1 MQRVL
6 ILLIAISTF
15 FGCQKEAKQTSDSI
29 HAIPIDAAVIVETNN
44 ITQSFKELSKSN
56 LWVKLSSETSFKD
69 QKETLITIDSSLATY
84 ASHLTSVNPVFLS
97 LHLTGAESFNWLM
110 VSSTENQEQKIQLL
124 ELGLNNYASTKE
136 HPYSDALIVEVE
148 NQTSSLYYSI
158 HQGLILISQE
168 KVLVEDALRQ
178 LKTPNNLTLNNS
190 FNTIYKTSNKKED
203 FNLYLNGKNFDKIS
217 KSLLKKGSNFEP
229 QFEWT
234 EWDID
239 ILKNGVL
246 LSGISLSHDSLSQEL
261 SFFEGNEGH
270 KLIAPSVLPKNTA
283 LFTSKCFEN
292 FKQYQRKQLN
302 ALVHNHQKNTFDKH
316 LSGLNE
322 NNKIEFESWI
332 DSEITWFLAENS
344 NQLNSGFVI
353 DLTNSGKVET
363 YLQSNADSIVE
374 YREIQL
380 FTWDQLKYFS
390 VLTNNIVYDSLN
402 YACLLNEQLILTEDI
417 ALIKNIINDH
427 KSEKQLANSKDYNN
441 CMEQLNNRA
450 NFSIYIQSPAAL
462 QLANN
467 YLQGTIST
475 FLNQYSTELYPFR
488 AFALQFDVSNDI
500 SYSNAYL
507 HFDQSEVDQTR
518 AIWAK
523 QLDAPIL
530 SEISLVKNH
539 YNKNWEIAVQDE
551 NYNLYLI
558 STEGEILWKRKLDG
572 AIIGSIQQ
580 IDLYK
585 NRKLQ
590 LLFNTQNR
598 VHLIDRKGRDVGSYP
613 ILLKKETELPL
624 ALFDYQKNREYR
636 ILLSC
641 GKNHYLF
648 NKRGEII
655 DGWKLKKTKS
665 NVVHPAQH
673 FVVAGNDYILLPEE
687 NGTLNILNRRGEN
700 RIKAK
705 DKIEFSHNKL
715 QVVKG
720 NTLAETR
727 IVTID
732 QKGIQ
737 QNILFDG
744 SIDNSIEFEFDEN
757 TQFSYSRE
765 HRILVE
771 AEDLKVNG
779 SHMNLLHSFD
789 TDKLTEAN
797 IYKSESQYYLSITDL
812 KSSQAYLFRSPND
825 IVDGFPLY
833 GTTSGILKDLDLNG
847 KLNFIVGGESGIIY
861 NYSAE

>member
-1 MQRVL
+1 MQRLL
-6 ILLIAISTF
+6 ILLITISTF
-15 FGCQKEAKQTSDSI
+15 FGCQKEEKQTSDSI

-56 LWVKLSSETSFKD
+56 LWVKLSSETSFKE
-69 QKETLITIDSSLATY
+69 QKKTLFTIDSSLASY

-136 HPYSDALIVEVE
+136 HPYSDALIMEVE
-148 NQTSSLYYSI
+148 NQASALYYSI

-178 LKTPNNLTLNNS
+178 LKTPNNLTLNSS
-190 FNTIYKTSNKKED
+190 FNTIYKSSNKKED
-203 FNLYLNGKNFDKIS
+203 FNLYINGKNFDKIS
-217 KSLLKKGSNFEP
+217 KSLLKKGSNFET

-234 EWDID
+234 EWDVD
-239 ILKNGVL
+239 ILKNGIL
-246 LSGISLSHDSLSQEL
+246 LSGISLSHDSLSHEL

-270 KLIAPSVLPKNTA
+270 ELIAPSVLPKNTA

-322 NNKIEFESWI
+322 NNKIEFESWL

-344 NQLNSGFVI
+344 NQLNPGFVI
-353 DLTNSGKVET
+353 DLTNSGEVEN

-374 YREIQL
+374 YREIQV

-390 VLTNNIVYDSLN
+390 VLTNNIVYDSLY
-402 YACLLNEQLILTEDI
+402 YACLLNEQLILTEDV

-441 CMEQLNNRA
+441 CMEQLSNRA

-467 YLQGTIST
+467 YLQGTIRT
-475 FLNQYSTELYPFR
+475 FFNQNSTELYPFK
-488 AFALQFDVSNDI
+488 AIGLQFDASNDI
-500 SYSNAYL
+500 SYSNAYI
-507 HFDQSEVDQTR
+507 HFDQSEADQTR

-530 SEISLVKNH
+530 SEISLVQNH
-539 YNKNWEIAVQDE
+539 YDQKWEIVVQDE
-551 NYNLYLI
+551 SYNLYLI

-572 AIIGSIQQ
+572 AIIGSVQQ

-598 VHLIDRKGRDVGSYP
+598 VHLIDRKGRDVGAYP

-700 RIKAK
+700 RIKVK

-744 SIDNSIEFEFDEN
+744 SIDNSIQFEFDEN
-757 TQFSYSRE
+757 IQFSYSRE

-779 SHMNLLHSFD
+779 SQMNLLHSFD

-812 KSSQAYLFRSPND
+812 KSSQAYVFRSPND

-861 NYSAE
+861 NYAAE

>member
-6 ILLIAISTF
+6 ILLITISTF
-15 FGCQKEAKQTSDSI
+15 FGCQKEEKQTSDSI

-69 QKETLITIDSSLATY
+69 QKENLFTIDSSLASY

-136 HPYSDALIVEVE
+136 HPYSEALIMEVE
-148 NQTSSLYYSI
+148 NQASAVYYSI

-190 FNTIYKTSNKKED
+190 FNTIYKSSNKKED
-203 FNLYLNGKNFDKIS
+203 FNLYINGKNFDKIS
-217 KSLLKKGSNFEP
+217 KSLLKKGSNCES

-270 KLIAPSVLPKNTA
+270 ELIAPSVLPKNTA

-302 ALVHNHQKNTFDKH
+302 ALVHNYQKNTFDKH
-316 LSGLNE
+316 LSGLDE
-322 NNKIEFESWI
+322 INKIEFESWI

-344 NQLNSGFVI
+344 NQLNPGFVI

-390 VLTNNIVYDSLN
+390 VLANNIVYDSLN
-402 YACLLNEQLILTEDI
+402 YGCLLNEQLILTKDI

-441 CMEQLNNRA
+441 CMEQLNNKA

-467 YLQGTIST
+467 YLHSTIST

-488 AFALQFDVSNDI
+488 AFGLQFDASNDI

-507 HFDQSEVDQTR
+507 HFDQSEADQTR

-539 YNKNWEIAVQDE
+539 YNQKWEIAVQDE

-572 AIIGSIQQ
+572 AIIGSVQQ

-598 VHLIDRKGRDVGSYP
+598 VHLIDRKGRDVGAYP
-613 ILLKKETELPL
+613 ILLKKETQLPL

-700 RIKAK
+700 RIKVK

-732 QKGIQ
+732 QNGIQ

-744 SIDNSIEFEFDEN
+744 SIDNSIQFEFDEN
-757 TQFSYSRE
+757 IQFSYSRE

-779 SHMNLLHSFD
+779 SQMNLLHSFD

-833 GTTSGILKDLDLNG
+833 GTTSGILEDLDLDG
-847 KLNFIVGGESGIIY
+847 KLNFIVGAESGIIY
-861 NYSAE
+861 NYAAE

>member
-1 MQRVL
+1 MQRAI

-15 FGCQKEAKQTSDSI
+15 FGCQKEEKQSSDSI
-29 HAIPIDAAVIVETNN
+29 YAIPIDAALILETNN
-44 ITQSFKELSKSN
+44 ISQSFKELSKSN
-56 LWVKLSSETSFKD
+56 LWLKLCSETSFKS
-69 QKETLITIDSSLATY
+69 QKETLLTIDSSLATY

-110 VSSTENQEQKIQLL
+110 VSSTKNQEQKIQLL
-124 ELGLNNYASTKE
+124 ELGLNNYASTKK
-136 HPYSDALIVEVE
+136 HPYSDALIIEVE
-148 NQTSSLYYSI
+148 HQASVLFYSI
-158 HQGLILISQE
+158 HQGLIIISQE

-190 FNTIYKTSNKKED
+190 FNTIYKSSNKKED
-203 FNLYLNGKNFDKIS
+203 FNLYMNGKNFDKIS
-217 KSLLKKGSNFEP
+217 KSLLKKGSNLET

-239 ILKNGVL
+239 ILKNGLL
-246 LSGISLSHDSLSQEL
+246 LSGISLSHDSLYQEL
-261 SFFEGNEGH
+261 SFYEGNEGH
-270 KLIAPSVLPKNTA
+270 ELITPSVLPKNTA

-302 ALVHNHQKNTFDKH
+302 ALVHKHIKKSFDKH
-316 LSGLNE
+316 ISGLNE
-322 NNKIEFESWI
+322 KNKTEFESWI

-344 NQLNSGFVI
+344 HQLNPGFVVE
-353 DLTNSGKVET
+353 LTNSGKVET
-363 YLQSNADSIVE
+363 FLQSNADSILE
-374 YREIQL
+374 YREIEL
-380 FTWDQLKYFS
+380 FKWDELKYFS
-390 VLTNNIVYDSLN
+390 VLTNNVIYDSLN
-402 YACLLNEQLILTEDI
+402 YGCLLNEQLILTEDI

-427 KSEKQLANSKDYNN
+427 KSEKQLANSKDYIN

-462 QLANN
+462 QIANN
-467 YLQGTIST
+467 YLNPRISA
-475 FLNQYSTELYPFR
+475 FLNQYSNELSPFR
-488 AFALQFDVSNDI
+488 AFGLQFDASNKI

-507 HFDQSEVDQTR
+507 HFDQSEADQTR

-530 SEISLVKNH
+530 SEISIVKNH
-539 YNKNWEIAVQDE
+539 YTQEWEIAVQDE
-551 NYNLYLI
+551 NFNLYLI
-558 STEGEILWKRKLDG
+558 SAHGEILWKRKLDA
-572 AIIGSIQQ
+572 AIIGNVQQ
-580 IDLYK
+580 IDFYK

-598 VHLIDRKGRDVGSYP
+598 VHLIDRKGRNVENYP
-613 ILLKKETELPL
+613 IVLKKETSLPL
-624 ALFDYQKNREYR
+624 ALFDYEKNREYR
-636 ILLSC
+636 ILVSC
-641 GKNHYLF
+641 GKHHYLF
-648 NKRGEII
+648 NKRGKII

-665 NVVHPAQH
+665 NVIHPAQH
-673 FVVAGNDYILLPEE
+673 FVVANNDYILLPEE

-700 RIKAK
+700 RIKVI

-732 QKGIQ
+732 KNGIQ

-744 SIDNSIEFEFDEN
+744 SIDNSIQFEFNEN
-757 TQFSYSRE
+757 IQFSYNKE

-771 AEDLKVNG
+771 DEDLQVNG
-779 SHMNLLHSFD
+779 SEINLQYSFD
-789 TDKLTEAN
+789 TNDLTEAI
-797 IYKSESQYYLSITDL
+797 IYKSEAQYYLSITDL
-812 KSSQAYLFRSPND
+812 KSSQAFLFRAPHD
-825 IVDGFPLY
+825 IVEGFPLY
-833 GTTSGILKDLDLNG
+833 GSTNGFLEDLDLNG

-861 NYSAE
+861 NYAVD

>member
-69 QKETLITIDSSLATY
+69 QKETLFTIDSNLATY

-270 KLIAPSVLPKNTA
+270 ELIAPSVLPKNTA

-363 YLQSNADSIVE
+363 YLQSTADSIVE

-488 AFALQFDVSNDI
+488 AFALQFDASNDI

-507 HFDQSEVDQTR
+507 HFDQSEADQTR

-598 VHLIDRKGRDVGSYP
+598 VHLIDRKGRDVGAYP

-744 SIDNSIEFEFDEN
+744 SIDNSIQFEFDEN

-861 NYSAE
+861 NYAAE

>member
-6 ILLIAISTF
+6 ILLLTISTF
-15 FGCQKEAKQTSDSI
+15 FGCQKDEKQTSDSI

-44 ITQSFKELSKSN
+44 FTKSIKELSKSN
-56 LWVKLSSETSFKD
+56 LWAKLSTETSFKN
-69 QKETLITIDSSLATY
+69 QKETLFTIDSSLASY
-84 ASHLTSVNPVFLS
+84 ASHLSSVNPVFLS
-97 LHLTGAESFNWLM
+97 LHLTGAESFNWLII
-110 VSSTENQEQKIQLL
+110 SSTENQEQKIQLL
-124 ELGLNNYASTKE
+124 ELDLNNYASTKE
-136 HPYSDALIVEVE
+136 HPYGDALIMEVE
-148 NQTSSLYYSI
+148 NQVYTLYYSI
-158 HQGLILISQE
+158 HKGLILISQE

-178 LKTPNNLTLNNS
+178 LVTPNNLTLNNS
-190 FNTIYKTSNKKED
+190 FNTIYKSSNKKED
-203 FNLYLNGKNFDKIS
+203 FNLYINGKNFDKIS
-217 KSLLKKGSNFEP
+217 KSLLKRGSNLKN
-229 QFEWT
+229 QFEWV

-239 ILKNGVL
+239 ILKNGIL

-270 KLIAPSVLPKNTA
+270 KLIAPSVLPKNTS
-283 LFTSKCFEN
+283 LFTSRCFEN
-292 FKQYQRKQLN
+292 FKQYQRKQFS
-302 ALVHNHQKNTFDKH
+302 ALVHKHKKNTFDKDI
-316 LSGLNE
+316 SGLNE
-322 NNKIEFESWI
+322 NIKMEFESWI

-344 NQLNSGFVI
+344 NQLIPGFVI
-353 DLTNSGKVET
+353 DLTNCGNVEN

-380 FTWDQLKYFS
+380 FTWDQLNYFS
-390 VLTNNIVYDSLN
+390 ILTNNIVYDSLN
-402 YACLLNEQLILTEDI
+402 YGCILNEQLILTEDI
-417 ALIKNIINDH
+417 ALLKNIINDY
-427 KSEKQLANSKDYNN
+427 KSEKQLAYSKDYNN
-441 CMEQLNNRA
+441 CMEQLNNNA

-462 QLANN
+462 QLASN
-467 YLQGTIST
+467 YLQTTISS
-475 FLNQYSTELYPFR
+475 FINQYSTGLYPFR
-488 AFALQFDVSNDI
+488 SFGLQFDASNDI
-500 SYSNAYL
+500 CYSNAYL
-507 HFDQSEVDQTR
+507 HFDQSEADQTR
-518 AIWAK
+518 AIWTK

-530 SEISLVKNH
+530 SKISLVKNH
-539 YNKNWEIAVQDE
+539 YNQKWEIAVQDE

-572 AIIGSIQQ
+572 AIIEGIQQ

-590 LLFNTQNR
+590 LLFNTQNKIY
-598 VHLIDRKGRDVGSYP
+598 LIDRKGRDVGSYP
-613 ILLKKETELPL
+613 ILLKKETQLPL

-700 RIKAK
+700 RIKVK

-715 QVVKG
+715 QVVEG

-744 SIDNSIEFEFDEN
+744 SIDNSIQFEFDEN
-757 TQFSYSRE
+757 IQFSYSRE

-771 AEDLKVNG
+771 GEDLKVNG
-779 SHMNLLHSFD
+779 SEINLLHSFD

-797 IYKSESQYYLSITDL
+797 IYKSESQYYLCITDI

-825 IVDGFPLY
+825 IVYGFPLY
-833 GTTSGILKDLDLNG
+833 GTTSGILEDLELNG
-847 KLNFIVGGESGIIY
+847 KLNFIVGGESGMIY
-861 NYSAE
+861 NYAAE